1 MLRNGGYCYKM
12 RNHGTILFYSHV
24 QHFDKLPRN
33 ITIQKAH
40 KHNAIKK
47 LKNFC
52 NFSQTNSQKIF
63 GYEKISA
70 YLCKNMALFY
80 DLWLESVILVILFLI
95 RVGGG

>member
-24 QHFDKLPRN
+24 QHFD
-33 ITIQKAH
+33 
-40 KHNAIKK
+40 AINQ
-47 LKNFC
+47 LQNFC
-52 NFSQTNSQKIF
+52 NFLQTNSQKIF

-80 DLWLESVILVILFLI
+80 DLWLESIILVILSLI